1 MAGGSR
7 QKSRRQPSASRGGKG
22 SSPAPPKPRRVSWM
36 ARLRK
41 ADRLAVVL
49 VALSIAIRLWGVSDR
64 LPDPTLGINV
74 LDDSVVE
81 ETDRTTMG
89 RAWIMWG
96 GGTRDFDFNP
106 HTGGWPAFS
115 FYFALAC
122 QLAFKAWWAVSHPG
136 GDAKDF
142 ADFFTSH
149 VHHAFLLA
157 RIAGVLVGAVSVYLT
172 FRLGA
177 RLAGR
182 EAGLLG
188 GALLALN
195 PLHIQTSQ
203 HVADPNLLA
212 LLFVLLAALAM
223 TRLAETGS
231 ERDAMVAGAMIGLA
245 GACKYV
251 PLILVI
257 PLAVAH
263 GRGFWRSRA
272 YGMALIAVA
281 VALFLA
287 TPFTFLDWKTTFR
300 DIGTQRSAL
309 FSDWVGQTSF
319 PFSLPTY
326 IAVSLPH
333 AMGWV
338 AYLLGLAGLGWLWRR
353 GRAAQAIALIPGVM
367 VLANGA
373 LKAAQERYMLVAM
386 PVLFIAA
393 AVAAVE
399 AGRWLASRAAWR
411 RTAGLAPALL
421 VLTAAAWPLPEYI
434 GLRRA
439 LALPDTR
446 HVVRRWILENIPAAT
461 PMAVELYGPV
471 FRSDE
476 RPIVIWPFFAT
487 RAPLVRP
494 AYHHE
499 FLDGLAYYVTSQEIS
514 RRFAVDSLAYP
525 VESAYYRWIH
535 THAPIVWKADPKTMS
550 GPIIE
555 VRRVPSGLSTRAER
569 DSVFR
574 LAMPTPSAV
583 TRVGL
588 WCADYAAVFGR
599 LHDDARAEEWADR
612 GLLVRAAPMT
622 PRLFNTL
629 AYAKLNLEK
638 YDEAERVA
646 ALGVIRSPNDAT
658 IRLYHGIAL
667 QALDQPNPALAEY
680 RKCYEISHDAR
691 ALIRMGSVLADLGR
705 YDEAL
710 QTLGQIPEGHP
721 DRYSAA
727 REAALIL
734 INDLHKPA
742 EGLQALQEAAR
753 LAPNADIAAKI
764 NEEIARITGMIRA
777 GR

>member
-1 MAGGSR
+1 MD
-7 QKSRRQPSASRGGKG
+7 
-22 SSPAPPKPRRVSWM
+22 
-36 ARLRK
+36 RLRK
-41 ADRLAVVL
+41 ADRLALLL
-49 VALSIAIRLWGVSDR
+49 VALSIAIRLWGVADR
-64 LPDPTLGINV
+64 LPDPTLKINV

-89 RAWIMWG
+89 RAWIMWSG
-96 GGTRDFDFNP
+96 GLRHWDLNP

-115 FYFALAC
+115 FYFALVC
-122 QLAFKAWWAVSHPG
+122 QIAFKAWWGLSHPG
-136 GDAKDF
+136 GSAKDF
-142 ADFFTSH
+142 VEFFTEH
-149 VHHAFLLA
+149 VDQCFLLA
-157 RIAGVLVGAVSVYLT
+157 RLAGVLVGAVTVFLT
-172 FRLGA
+172 FRLGQ

-182 EAGLLG
+182 EVGLFG
-188 GALLALN
+188 GLLLALN

-212 LLFVLLAALAM
+212 LLFVLLAAIAM

-231 ERDAMVAGAMIGLA
+231 DRDAVIAGAMIGFA

-257 PLAVAH
+257 PLAVAY
-263 GRGFWRSRA
+263 GRSFWRSRG
-272 YGMALIAVA
+272 YGLALLAVFA
-281 VALFLA
+281 ALVVA
-287 TPFTFLDWKTTFR
+287 TPFTFLDWKTTLR

-309 FSDWVGQTSF
+309 FSDWVGQTAF

-326 IAVSLPH
+326 VTVSLPH
-333 AMGWV
+333 AMGWA
-338 AYLLGLAGLGWLWRR
+338 AYLLGIAGCGYLWRR
-353 GRAAQAIALIPGVM
+353 GRAARAIALIPAVM
-367 VLANGA
+367 VLANGV

-393 AVAAVE
+393 GLAAIE
-399 AGRWLASRAAWR
+399 AGRWLMARETGRRAAV
-411 RTAGLAPALL
+411 LAPALL
-421 VLTAAAWPLPEYI
+421 ALTAVAWPLPEYV

-446 HVVRRWILENIPAAT
+446 HVVRRWILENIPATA

-476 RPIVIWPFFAT
+476 RSIVIWPFFAT

-494 AYHHE
+494 AYHRE
-499 FLDGLAYYVTSQEIS
+499 FLDGLAYYVTSQEVS
-514 RRFAVDSLAYP
+514 HRFAVDSLAYP

-535 THAPIVWKADPKTMS
+535 ANAPVVWRADPKTMS

-555 VRRVPSGLSTRAER
+555 VRRVPPKVSTRAER

-574 LAMPTPSAV
+574 AAMPAPTAV

-588 WCADYAAVFGR
+588 WCADYAVLFGR
-599 LHDDARAEEWADR
+599 LNQDERAEEWADR
-612 GLLVRAAPMT
+612 GLQVRAAQMT
-622 PRLFNTL
+622 PRLLNTL
-629 AYAKLNLEK
+629 AYAKLQLEK
-638 YDEAERVA
+638 YGEAERVA
-646 ALGVIRSPNDAT
+646 ALGVERSPNDGV

-667 QALDQPNPALAEY
+667 QALGKPNEALAEY

-691 ALIRMGSVLADLGR
+691 ALIRIGSVLAELER

-710 QTLGQIPEGHP
+710 QVLGQIPEDHP
-721 DRYSAA
+721 DRFAAA

-734 INDLHKPA
+734 INGMHKPA
-742 EGLQALQEAAR
+742 EGIAALQEAAR
-753 LAPNADIAAKI
+753 LARDPAEAARI
-764 NEEIARITGMIRA
+764 NQEIARIASQVRA

>member
-1 MAGGSR
+1 
-7 QKSRRQPSASRGGKG
+7 
-22 SSPAPPKPRRVSWM
+22 M

-41 ADRLAVVL
+41 TDRLAVVL
-49 VALSIAIRLWGVSDR
+49 VALSIAIRLWGVADR
-64 LPDPTLGINV
+64 LPDPTLRINV

-96 GGTRDFDFNP
+96 GGTRGFDFNP

-122 QLAFKAWWAVSHPG
+122 QMVFKAVWSVSHPG
-136 GDAKDF
+136 GNAKDF
-142 ADFFTSH
+142 AEFFTTH

-157 RIAGVLVGAVSVYLT
+157 RIAGVLVGAASVYLT

-272 YGMALIAVA
+272 YGMAMVAVA
-281 VALFLA
+281 VALFVA
-287 TPFTFLDWKTTFR
+287 TPFTFLDWKTTLR

-326 IAVSLPH
+326 ITVSLPH

-338 AYLLGLAGLGWLWRR
+338 AYLLGLVGLGLLWRR
-353 GRAAQAIALIPGVM
+353 GRAAQAVALIPGVM

-393 AVAAVE
+393 ALAAIE
-399 AGRWLASRAAWR
+399 AGRWLASRPAWR
-411 RTAGLAPALL
+411 RAAVLAPALL
-421 VLTAAAWPLPEYI
+421 ALTAAAWPLPEYV

-446 HVVRRWILENIPAAT
+446 HVVRRWILQNIPATA

-471 FRSDE
+471 FRTDE
-476 RPIVIWPFFAT
+476 RSIVIWPFFAT
-487 RAPLVRP
+487 RTQLVRP

-499 FLDGLAYYVTSQEIS
+499 FLDGLEYYVTSQEIS

-525 VESAYYRWIH
+525 VESAYYRWL
-535 THAPIVWKADPKTMS
+535 HAHATVVWAADPRIMS
-550 GPIIE
+550 GPMIE
-555 VRRVPSGLSTRAER
+555 VRRVPAEVSTRAYCAAR
-569 DSVFR
+569 PRVIRPARSSTFR
-574 LAMPTPSAV
+574 CREIAGRLTEKGSASSLTVASPSARRS
-583 TRVGL
+583 TIARRVGSPK
-588 WCADYAAVFGR
+588 AANV
-599 LHDDARAEEWADR
+599 
-612 GLLVRAAPMT
+612 
-622 PRLFNTL
+622 
-629 AYAKLNLEK
+629 
-638 YDEAERVA
+638 
-646 ALGVIRSPNDAT
+646 S
-658 IRLYHGIAL
+658 
-667 QALDQPNPALAEY
+667 
-680 RKCYEISHDAR
+680 
-691 ALIRMGSVLADLGR
+691 
-705 YDEAL
+705 
-710 QTLGQIPEGHP
+710 
-721 DRYSAA
+721 
-727 REAALIL
+727 
-734 INDLHKPA
+734 IND
-742 EGLQALQEAAR
+742 
-753 LAPNADIAAKI
+753 IVI
-764 NEEIARITGMIRA
+764 
-777 GR
+777 

>member
-1 MAGGSR
+1 
-7 QKSRRQPSASRGGKG
+7 
-22 SSPAPPKPRRVSWM
+22 
-36 ARLRK
+36 
-41 ADRLAVVL
+41 
-49 VALSIAIRLWGVSDR
+49 
-64 LPDPTLGINV
+64 
-74 LDDSVVE
+74 
-81 ETDRTTMG
+81 
-89 RAWIMWG
+89 
-96 GGTRDFDFNP
+96 
-106 HTGGWPAFS
+106 
-115 FYFALAC
+115 
-122 QLAFKAWWAVSHPG
+122 
-136 GDAKDF
+136 
-142 ADFFTSH
+142 
-149 VHHAFLLA
+149 
-157 RIAGVLVGAVSVYLT
+157 
-172 FRLGA
+172 
-177 RLAGR
+177 
-182 EAGLLG
+182 
-188 GALLALN
+188 
-195 PLHIQTSQ
+195 
-203 HVADPNLLA
+203 
-212 LLFVLLAALAM
+212 
-223 TRLAETGS
+223 
-231 ERDAMVAGAMIGLA
+231 
-245 GACKYV
+245 
-251 PLILVI
+251 VI

-287 TPFTFLDWKTTFR
+287 TPFTFLDWKTTLR

-338 AYLLGLAGLGWLWRR
+338 AYLLGLAGLGCLWRR
-353 GRAAQAIALIPGVM
+353 GRAAQAMALIPGVM

-393 AVAAVE
+393 ALAAIE
-399 AGRWLASRAAWR
+399 AGRWLVSRAAWR
-411 RTAGLAPALL
+411 RGAVLAPALL
-421 VLTAAAWPLPEYI
+421 ALTAAAWPIPEYI
-434 GLRRA
+434 GFRRA

-446 HVVRRWILENIPAAT
+446 HVVRRWILENIPAAS

-487 RAPLVRP
+487 RTPLVRP

-499 FLDGLAYYVTSQEIS
+499 FLDGLEYYVTSQEIS

-535 THAPIVWKADPKTMS
+535 AHAPIVWKADPKTMS

-555 VRRVPSGLSTRAER
+555 VRRVPSGITTRAER

-599 LHDDARAEEWADR
+599 LHEDDRAEEWADR
-612 GLLVRAAPMT
+612 GLLVRAAAMT
-622 PRLFNTL
+622 PRLLNTL

-638 YDEAERVA
+638 YEEAERVA
-646 ALGVIRSPNDAT
+646 ALGVIRAPNDAT
-658 IRLYHGIAL
+658 IHLYHGIAL
-667 QALDQPNPALAEY
+667 QALDRPNDALAEY
-680 RKCYEISHDAR
+680 RRCYEISHDAR
-691 ALIRMGSVLADLGR
+691 ALIRMGSVLGDLRR

-710 QTLGQIPEGHP
+710 QVLGQIPEGHP
-721 DRYSAA
+721 DRFSAA

-753 LAPNADIAAKI
+753 LAPNADIAARI
-764 NEEIARITGMIRA
+764 NQEIARITGLIRE